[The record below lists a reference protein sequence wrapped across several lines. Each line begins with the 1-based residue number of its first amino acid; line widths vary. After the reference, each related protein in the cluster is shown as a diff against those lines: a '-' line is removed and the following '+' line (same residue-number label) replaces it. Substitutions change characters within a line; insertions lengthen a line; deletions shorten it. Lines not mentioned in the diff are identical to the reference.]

1 MSNLS
6 RQLILM
12 VITAVFL
19 ASIIVVVNK
28 WFYLESTDLINAN
41 SKIIELNKI
50 RIKENSDKFEEIEKR
65 LSALEMK
72 NDTQ

>member
-1 MSNLS
+1 MSKLS
-6 RQLILM
+6 IQLILM

-50 RIKENSDKFEEIEKR
+50 RIKENSDRFEEIEKR
-65 LSALEMK
+65 LRALEMK

>member
-1 MSNLS
+1 
-6 RQLILM
+6 M

>member
-1 MSNLS
+1 
-6 RQLILM
+6 M

-19 ASIIVVVNK
+19 AGILVIVNK

-50 RIKENSDKFEEIEKR
+50 RIKENADKFEEIEKR
-65 LSALEMK
+65 LRALEMK